1 MSAERRG
8 GGYSLEFHVS
18 VSLGLQFL
26 QNVSELETL
35 KNAAV
40 LNLFWKKA
48 WHKQID
54 SSVSV
59 LPEADVICV
68 TTGRYLK
75 MLFYAVGQ

>member
-26 QNVSELETL
+26 QNVPETL

-59 LPEADVICV
+59 LPAADVTCI
-68 TTGRYLK
+68 TTGRCLK
-75 MLFYAVGQ
+75 VLFYAVGQ